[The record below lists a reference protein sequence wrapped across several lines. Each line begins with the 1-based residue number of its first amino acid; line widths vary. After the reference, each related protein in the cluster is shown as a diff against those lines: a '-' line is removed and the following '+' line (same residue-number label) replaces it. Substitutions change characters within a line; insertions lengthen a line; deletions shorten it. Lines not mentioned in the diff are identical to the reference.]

1 MPSDE
6 EKPANFT
13 NSQIQETKQYW
24 NSDEELLEALYGRLP
39 YFHQFYKRFGDIDGI
54 ISYFSDSIPDALE
67 NRTLSSDAIEND
79 VKGLIRLMHDLA
91 CIEWKYCEKKEF
103 LKSEGFQLSVA
114 IADGLLSLSTGLPIP
129 LTAMSVFFVKKGLL
143 EKLCDC
149 TNANA
154 QQLPS

>member
-1 MPSDE
+1 MPLDE
-6 EKPANFT
+6 EKTAHFINA
-13 NSQIQETKQYW
+13 QIQEIEQYW
-24 NSDEELLEALYGRLP
+24 NSDEEMFKALYGDYP
-39 YFHQFYKRFGDIDGI
+39 WFHQFYERFGNIDGVV
-54 ISYFSDSIPDALE
+54 SYFSDNISDALE
-67 NRTLSSDAIEND
+67 NRIPSNDAIEND

-91 CIEWKYCEKKEF
+91 CVEWKYCEKKDL

-149 TNANA
+149 TNATA
-154 QQLPS
+154 H